1 MIMSE
6 IDDLEKELNE
16 SLAALGDSGSKPCGC
31 HDANVIEAGANPFAE
46 FSASEDAGAE
56 LELALGSLAGE
67 DFSSEDALE
76 FASAANGPTLG
87 LEEIVAL
94 TQQYPG
100 LKITFSN

>member
-1 MIMSE
+1 MNE

-16 SLAALGDSGSKPCGC
+16 SLAGLSDSGPTPCGC
-31 HDANVIEAGANPFAE
+31 HEAKAGDTGENPFAE
-46 FSASEDAGAE
+46 FSMSEDAGAE

-76 FASAANGPTLG
+76 FAVASSETSVG

-100 LKITFSN
+100 LKITFSS

>member
-1 MIMSE
+1 MSE

-16 SLAALGDSGSKPCGC
+16 SLAGLGASSEKPCGC
-31 HDANVIEAGANPFAE
+31 HDAKGAAADNPFAE
-46 FSASEDAGAE
+46 FSASEDAAAE
-56 LELALGSLAGE
+56 LELALGALGGE
-67 DFSSEDALE
+67 DFSAEDALE
-76 FASAANGPTLG
+76 FAMASSAPSVG